1 MTLGT
6 RVALKF
12 GLFTGAIAALTALSG
27 PAIGLGLGF
36 VIATVAWGYG
46 NTRLNAMFRWLSA
59 EPGSS
64 VPQGQGLW
72 DEAFSLL
79 YRQQRAQS
87 QQIHQITQSLVSFRR
102 AAQAMPDGVIILN
115 QHNQIVWCNDT
126 AAQMLGLNPQRDS
139 GHAITNLVRN
149 PELSAFLEETEWTHP
164 LTLRVTRESTRI
176 FQVQMVE
183 YGESQRLMQ
192 VRDITQIERLETMR
206 RDFVANVSHEL
217 KTPLT
222 VLAGFLETL
231 REHSELPDPQKQ
243 HFLDLMH
250 EQSVRMR
257 RLVEELLQLSALES
271 NTVAP
276 RDPIVEMDP
285 LMQRLERSARSL
297 SAGRHTITFDTDQHV
312 AVSGADTELAS
323 AFENLISNAIR
334 YTPEGGRVDVR
345 LQVLMPSDG
354 REPVMKFSVSDTG
367 IGIEAHHLPR
377 LTERFYRV
385 DRSRSRESGGTGLGM
400 AIVKHVLTRHDG
412 QLKVESS
419 YGSGTTMT
427 AVLPA
432 SRIIRVGVPSG
443 AATSASPVTA
453 G

>member
-1 MTLGT
+1 MKL
-6 RVALKF
+6 RARIAVKFMLYVA
-12 GLFTGAIAALTALSG
+12 AIAALMWLG
-27 PAIGLGLGF
+27 EPVPGLAIGF
-36 VIATVAWGYG
+36 VVSTIAWAYG
-46 NTRLNAMFRWLSA
+46 NTRLIAMFRWLSGESGA
-59 EPGSS
+59 R

-79 YRQQRAQS
+79 YRQQRAQT
-87 QQIHQITQSLVSFRR
+87 QHVHQITHSLLSFRK

-115 QHNQIVWCNDT
+115 QHNQISWCNDT
-126 AAQMLGLNPQRDS
+126 AAQMLGLNPQRDG

-149 PELSAFLEETEWTHP
+149 PELSSYLDGADWSKP

-176 FQVQMVE
+176 FQIQMVE
-183 YGESQRLMQ
+183 YGEGHRLMQ
-192 VRDITQIERLETMR
+192 ARDITQLERLETMR

-222 VLAGFLETL
+222 VLAGFLETM
-231 REHSELPDPQKQ
+231 REHGELPDAQKE

-271 NTVAP
+271 SASAS
-276 RDPIVEMDP
+276 RDTIVEMDP
-285 LMQRLERSARSL
+285 LLQRLERSSRSL
-297 SAGRHTITFDTDQHV
+297 SAGRHKITFEADEHV
-312 AVSGADTELAS
+312 AVAGTETELAS

-334 YTPEGGRVDVR
+334 YTPEGGCVDVR
-345 LQVLMPSDG
+345 LRVLVPTDG
-354 REPVMKFSVSDTG
+354 REPVLKFSVADTG
-367 IGIEAHHLPR
+367 IGIEAHHIPR

-412 QLKVESS
+412 VLRIESS
-419 YGSGTTMT
+419 YGRGTTMT

-432 SRIIRVGVPSG
+432 GRIVRVGVPTG
-443 AATSASPVTA
+443 AATPASPVTIA
-453 G
+453 